1 MYIHLSGDVSVNGKD
16 IVGIFDLDT
25 ATVSKYTRN
34 YLAAAE
40 KMGDV
45 VNVTYE
51 LPKSFVVCR
60 DARRKS
66 GRVVY
71 ISQLSTATLL
81 KRTDSM
87 V

>member
-1 MYIHLSGDVSVNGKD
+1 MYIHLGGDVSVNQKD

-25 ATVSKYTRN
+25 ATVSKHTRN
-34 YLAAAE
+34 YLADAE
-40 KMGDV
+40 KQGDV

-60 DARRKS
+60 DHRRKS